1 MKKSGTFLFLFFI
14 CLFSAKAQY
23 PYVTQYGKNY
33 LLVNPA
39 MAGLDSS
46 TQLLMWNRNSYGLS
60 RSLGFSSLQMA
71 FATPIQDYKGGLS
84 FKLTHDAS
92 FYFRNVT
99 SVSGAYV
106 YTFPFTENTDVRVAM
121 GAGLH
126 RISDSVYTGTLA
138 GNVVNYLPYLDFGML
153 FNLKHLVIGM
163 SAFSANS
170 PRSRDPVRSVYIN
183 RVVSVMAKYKY
194 EYSPLLTVMPS
205 VFIRNDGYRGSISL
219 EGKLE
224 AELWHTFIAGVGYRF
239 TRFGQLQINP
249 PYGYPIIRQPDY
261 LTLEVGGY
269 FSSLLYFV
277 MSYDAPVNTNIY
289 GSPALIEGSLGIDL

>member
-1 MKKSGTFLFLFFI
+1 MKKITSFLFLFSFF
-14 CLFSAKAQY
+14 LFFAKAQY
-23 PYVTQYGKNY
+23 PYVTQYGKDY

-39 MAGLDSS
+39 MAGLDSN
-46 TQLLMWNRNSYGLS
+46 TQFLMWNRNSYGVS

-71 FATPIQDYKGGLS
+71 FAMPIQNYSAGLS

-99 SVSGAYV
+99 SISGAYV
-106 YTFPFTENTDVRVAM
+106 YTFPFTDNTDVRVAM

-126 RISDSVYTGTLA
+126 RISDSIYTGTLA

-153 FNLKHLVIGM
+153 FNLKHFVIGM

-194 EYSPLLTVMPS
+194 EYNQLIMIMPS
-205 VFIRNDGYRGSISL
+205 ILVRNDGYRGSISL
-219 EGKLE
+219 EAKME
-224 AELWHTFIAGVGYRF
+224 AELWDTFIAGIGYRF

-249 PYGYPIIRQPDY
+249 PYGYPLIRQPDY

-277 MSYDAPVNTNIY
+277 LSYDAPVNTNIY
-289 GSPALIEGSLGIDL
+289 GSPALLEGSLGIDL